1 MATLAAA
8 RRGADNAPMP
18 APPDPP
24 RPAQLWLA
32 VFLPFA
38 CGYFLSYLY
47 RVVNAVIAPDLVRDI
62 GLDAAD
68 LGLLTSTYFLTFA
81 AFQLPLGILLD
92 RYGPRRVEALLLLFA
107 AAGAWLFA
115 SSESLLGLTVGRALI
130 GFGVSA
136 CLMAAFKAFVLWFP
150 SARLPQV
157 NGFQMAAGG
166 LGALSATQPVEF
178 ALGFTDW
185 RGVFMLL
192 ALLTLGVAVLI
203 FFAVPDRAQPRQE
216 VTLGDQVRGI
226 GRVFTSP
233 LFWRIAPWTV
243 MSQASFLSIQ
253 GLWSGPWLRDVG
265 GLDRPAVATLLAAV
279 SVAMIAGFVS
289 LGTLAQRSGRPL
301 RVAEAG
307 VLTFIGVQ
315 LLLVVGWAELAWP
328 LWLLFGFFGTVGILP
343 YAVLSQR
350 FPPELA
356 GRVNTGLNLLVFVC
370 AFAGQWAM
378 GAVIDLWPAVDGRYA
393 LDGYRAAFGM
403 MLALQVAATAWYFA
417 SGRDR
422 AVAAVAGD

>member
-1 MATLAAA
+1 MDERSAAA
-8 RRGADNAPMP
+8 
-18 APPDPP
+18 PPV
-24 RPAQLWLA
+24 RLWLA

-38 CGYFLSYLY
+38 CGYFLSYLF
-47 RVVNAVIAPDLVRDI
+47 RVVNAVIAPDLVRDV

-92 RYGPRRVEALLLLFA
+92 RYGPRRTEAVLLLFA

-115 SSESLLGLTVGRALI
+115 HSTSLAGLTLGRGLI

-136 CLMAAFKAFVLWFP
+136 CLMAAFKAFVQWFP
-150 SARLPQV
+150 GARLPQV

-166 LGALSATQPVEF
+166 LGALSATRPVEF

-185 RGVFMLL
+185 RGVFTGL
-192 ALLTLGVAVLI
+192 ALLTLAVAALI
-203 FFAVPDRAQPRQE
+203 YFVVPERHPPDRGVR
-216 VTLGDQVRGI
+216 LGDQVRGV

-243 MSQASFLSIQ
+243 MSQATFLSIQ
-253 GLWSGPWLRDVG
+253 GLWSGPWLRDVA
-265 GLDRPAVATLLAAV
+265 GLDRPEVAAVLAGV
-279 SVAMIAGFVS
+279 SVAMIAGFVG

-307 VLTFIGVQ
+307 VLVFMVVQ
-315 LLLVVGWAELAWP
+315 ALLVVGLGEFAWP

-350 FPPELA
+350 FPADLA
-356 GRVNTGLNLLVFVC
+356 GRVNTGLNLLVFLS

-378 GAVIDLWPAVDGRYA
+378 GAVIDLWPAEAGRYDLA
-393 LDGYRAAFGM
+393 GYRAAFGM
-403 MLALQVAATAWYFA
+403 MLGLQLLATAWYFA
-417 SGRDR
+417 RGGERGVTTSRG
-422 AVAAVAGD
+422 GG

>member
-1 MATLAAA
+1 M
-8 RRGADNAPMP
+8 
-18 APPDPP
+18 
-24 RPAQLWLA
+24 QLWFA

-38 CGYFLSYLY
+38 CGYFLSYLF
-47 RVVNAVIAPDLVRDI
+47 RVVNAVIAPDLVRDV
-62 GLDAAD
+62 GLGAAE

-92 RYGPRRVEALLLLFA
+92 RYGPRRTEAGLLLFA
-107 AAGAWLFA
+107 AAGAWIFA
-115 SSESLLGLTVGRALI
+115 SSDSVLGLTIGRGLI

-150 SARLPQV
+150 RERLPQV

-185 RGVFMLL
+185 RGVFMVL
-192 ALLTLGVAVLI
+192 AVLTLAVAVLI
-203 FFAVPDRAQPRQE
+203 FFTVPDREEPQHGMH
-216 VTLGDQVRGI
+216 LGDQVRGI
-226 GRVFTSP
+226 ARVFTNR

-265 GLDRPAVATLLAAV
+265 GFDRSGVAVVLATV
-279 SVAMIAGFVS
+279 SIAMIAGFIS
-289 LGTLAQRSGRPL
+289 LGTLAQRTGRPL

-307 VLTFIGVQ
+307 VLVFLCVQ
-315 LLLVVGWAELAWP
+315 LLLIIGWRDLAWP

-350 FPPELA
+350 FPAALA
-356 GRVNTGLNLLVFVC
+356 GRVNTGLNLLVFVS

-378 GAVIDLWPAVDGRYA
+378 GAVIDLWPSSDGHYA

-403 MLALQVAATAWYFA
+403 MFILQLAATVWYFA
-417 SGRDR
+417 AGRDL
-422 AVAAVAGD
+422 VDGQPLEGH

>member
-1 MATLAAA
+1 MVSHSAMDET
-8 RRGADNAPMP
+8 PT
-18 APPDPP
+18 PP

-47 RVVNAVIAPDLVRDI
+47 RVVNAVIAPDLVRDV
-62 GLDAAD
+62 GLGAAE

-92 RYGPRRVEALLLLFA
+92 RYGPRRTEAALLLFA
-107 AAGAWLFA
+107 AAGAWIFA
-115 SSESLLGLTVGRALI
+115 SSDSVLGLTLGRGLI

-150 SARLPQV
+150 RERLPQV

-166 LGALSATQPVEF
+166 LGALTATQPVEF

-185 RGVFMLL
+185 RGVFLLL
-192 ALLTLGVAVLI
+192 AALTFGVAVLI
-203 FFAVPDRAQPRQE
+203 FLTVPEREQPQHG
-216 VTLGDQVRGI
+216 VHLGDQVRGI
-226 GRVFTSP
+226 GRVFTSR

-265 GLDRPAVATLLAAV
+265 GLDRPGVAAVLAAV
-279 SVAMIAGFVS
+279 SVAMISGFVV
-289 LGTLAQRSGRPL
+289 LGTLAQRTGRPL

-307 VLTFIGVQ
+307 VLVFLGVQ
-315 LLLVVGWAELAWP
+315 VLLIAGWADLAWP

-350 FPPELA
+350 FPAELA
-356 GRVNTGLNLLVFVC
+356 GRVNTGLNLLVFVS

-378 GAVIDLWPAVDGRYA
+378 GAVIDLWPSQDGHYA
-393 LDGYRAAFGM
+393 LAGYRAAFGM
-403 MLALQVAATAWYFA
+403 MLALQLVATVWYFA
-417 SGRDR
+417 AGRDH
-422 AVAAVAGD
+422 AGGQPLQGH

>member
-1 MATLAAA
+1 M
-8 RRGADNAPMP
+8 
-18 APPDPP
+18 
-24 RPAQLWLA
+24 QLWFA

-38 CGYFLSYLY
+38 CGYFLSYLF
-47 RVVNAVIAPDLVRDI
+47 RVVNAVIAPDLVRDV
-62 GLDAAD
+62 GLGAAE

-92 RYGPRRVEALLLLFA
+92 RYGPRRTEAGLLLFA
-107 AAGAWLFA
+107 AAGAWIFA
-115 SSESLLGLTVGRALI
+115 SSDSVLGLTIGRGLI

-150 SARLPQV
+150 RERLPQV

-192 ALLTLGVAVLI
+192 AVLTLAVAVLI
-203 FFAVPDRAQPRQE
+203 FFTVPDREEPQHGMH
-216 VTLGDQVRGI
+216 LGDQVRGI
-226 GRVFTSP
+226 SRVFTNR

-265 GLDRPAVATLLAAV
+265 GFDRSGVAVVLATV
-279 SVAMIAGFVS
+279 SVAMIAGFIS
-289 LGTLAQRSGRPL
+289 LGTLAQRTGRPL

-307 VLTFIGVQ
+307 VLVFLCVQ
-315 LLLVVGWAELAWP
+315 LLLIIGWREMAWP

-350 FPPELA
+350 FPAALA

-378 GAVIDLWPAVDGRYA
+378 GAVIDLWPSSDGHYA

-403 MLALQVAATAWYFA
+403 MFVLQLAATAWYFA
-417 SGRDR
+417 AGRDLS
-422 AVAAVAGD
+422 GGKPLEGH

>member
-1 MATLAAA
+1 MH
-8 RRGADNAPMP
+8 APSM
-18 APPDPP
+18 PP
-24 RPAQLWLA
+24 RPTQLWLT

-47 RVVNAVIAPDLVRDI
+47 RVVNAVIAPELVRDV
-62 GLDAAD
+62 GLGAAD

-92 RYGPRRVEALLLLFA
+92 RYGPRRVEAALLLFA
-107 AAGAWLFA
+107 AAGAWIFA
-115 SSESLLGLTVGRALI
+115 HSDSLLGLTVGRGLI

-150 SARLPQV
+150 RDRLPQV

-166 LGALSATQPVEF
+166 LGALSATQPVAY

-185 RGVFMLL
+185 RGVFSLL
-192 ALLTLGVAVLI
+192 AVLTLGVAVLI
-203 FFAVPDRAQPRQE
+203 FLLVPEREEPSHG
-216 VTLGDQVRGI
+216 VHLGDQVRGI
-226 GRVFTSP
+226 AKVFTSR

-253 GLWSGPWLRDVG
+253 GLWSGPWLRDVA
-265 GLDRPAVATLLAAV
+265 GLDRPGVAAVLATV
-279 SVAMIAGFVS
+279 SVAMIAGFVG
-289 LGTLAQRSGRPL
+289 LGTLAQKTGRPL

-307 VLTFIGVQ
+307 VLAFICVQ
-315 LLLVVGWAELAWP
+315 VLLVVGWSELAWP

-350 FPPELA
+350 FPTELA
-356 GRVNTGLNLLVFVC
+356 GRVNTGLNLLVFVT
-370 AFAGQWAM
+370 AFAGQWTM
-378 GAVIDLWPAVDGRYA
+378 GAVIDLWPSSDGHYA

-403 MLALQVAATAWYFA
+403 MLVLQVIATGWYFIA
-417 SGRDR
+417 GRDL
-422 AVAAVAGD
+422 AGGQPLEGH

>member
-1 MATLAAA
+1 MHASS
-8 RRGADNAPMP
+8 M
-18 APPDPP
+18 PP
-24 RPAQLWLA
+24 RPTQLWFA

-38 CGYFLSYLY
+38 CGYFLSYLF
-47 RVVNAVIAPDLVRDI
+47 RVVNAVIAPDLVRDV
-62 GLDAAD
+62 GLGAAE

-92 RYGPRRVEALLLLFA
+92 RYGPRRTEAGLLLFA
-107 AAGAWLFA
+107 AAGAWIFA
-115 SSESLLGLTVGRALI
+115 TSDSVLGLTIGRGLI

-150 SARLPQV
+150 RERLPQV

-192 ALLTLGVAVLI
+192 AVLTLAVAVLI
-203 FFAVPDRAQPRQE
+203 FFTVPDREEPQHGMQ
-216 VTLGDQVRGI
+216 LGDQVRGI
-226 GRVFTSP
+226 SRVFTNR

-265 GLDRPAVATLLAAV
+265 GFDRSGVAMVLATV
-279 SVAMIAGFVS
+279 SVAMIAGFIT
-289 LGTLAQRSGRPL
+289 LGTLAQRTGRPL

-307 VLTFIGVQ
+307 VLVFLCVQ
-315 LLLVVGWAELAWP
+315 LLLIIGGRDLAWP

-350 FPPELA
+350 FPAALA
-356 GRVNTGLNLLVFVC
+356 GRVNTGLNLLVFVS

-378 GAVIDLWPAVDGRYA
+378 GAVIDLWPSSDGHYAV
-393 LDGYRAAFGM
+393 DGYRAAFGM
-403 MLALQVAATAWYFA
+403 MFILQLAATAWYFA
-417 SGRDR
+417 AGRDLVDGKPLEGR
-422 AVAAVAGD
+422 

>member
-1 MATLAAA
+1 
-8 RRGADNAPMP
+8 
-18 APPDPP
+18 
-24 RPAQLWLA
+24 
-32 VFLPFA
+32 
-38 CGYFLSYLY
+38 
-47 RVVNAVIAPDLVRDI
+47 
-62 GLDAAD
+62 
-68 LGLLTSTYFLTFA
+68 
-81 AFQLPLGILLD
+81 
-92 RYGPRRVEALLLLFA
+92 
-107 AAGAWLFA
+107 
-115 SSESLLGLTVGRALI
+115 
-130 GFGVSA
+130 
-136 CLMAAFKAFVLWFP
+136 MAAFKAFVLWFP
-150 SARLPQV
+150 RERLPQV

-192 ALLTLGVAVLI
+192 AVLTLAVAVLI
-203 FFAVPDRAQPRQE
+203 FFTVPDRNR
-216 VTLGDQVRGI
+216 
-226 GRVFTSP
+226 

-265 GLDRPAVATLLAAV
+265 GFDRSGVAVVLATV
-279 SVAMIAGFVS
+279 SVAMIAGFIS
-289 LGTLAQRSGRPL
+289 LGTLAQRTGRPL

-307 VLTFIGVQ
+307 VLVFLCVQ
-315 LLLVVGWAELAWP
+315 LLLIIGWREMAWP

-350 FPPELA
+350 FPAALA

-378 GAVIDLWPAVDGRYA
+378 GAVIDLWPSSDGHYA

-403 MLALQVAATAWYFA
+403 MFVLQLAATAWYFA
-417 SGRDR
+417 AGRDLS
-422 AVAAVAGD
+422 GGKPLEGH